1 MVFQKSP
8 FSLAPVWIASDS
20 TAMEGETQWEE
31 GELGNGKGAVVK
43 TVALE
48 TIWLDSFSVPA
59 SESHLGDV
67 CGTVPF
73 CI

>member
-8 FSLAPVWIASDS
+8 FSPAPEWITSDS
-20 TAMEGETQWEE
+20 TATEGERQWEE
-31 GELGNGKGAVVK
+31 GERGNGKGAVVK

-48 TIWLDSFSVPA
+48 TIWLDSFPVPA
-59 SESHLGDV
+59 SESHLRNV